1 MMQLFLD
8 TIQSKTDADED
19 NLRIMP
25 VQIQTAKLMNSN
37 YFVKD
42 MLHTLN
48 HWLTDQGM
56 NLEDF

>member
-25 VQIQTAKLMNSN
+25 VQIQIAKLMNSN

-48 HWLTDQGM
+48 L
-56 NLEDF
+56 